1 MVHFTPLAVVVVGP
15 CRHRHSQFS
24 DDRNNYGTQIRPQTD
39 CFRRSLRHAVDP
51 SMNELAPV
59 LLPRNQQL
67 ALAVQTSNSLTYKSF
82 GELSS
87 TYLHPRRSPKSS
99 SSGEIILLLECS
111 SPVLIVEEP
120 GQIGRLLQVSIS
132 YPATLS
138 SNSA

>member
-1 MVHFTPLAVVVVGP
+1 MGPSTNGLLSEELTP
-15 CRHRHSQFS
+15 CR
-24 DDRNNYGTQIRPQTD
+24 
-39 CFRRSLRHAVDP
+39 RSIHERAC
-51 SMNELAPV
+51 SS